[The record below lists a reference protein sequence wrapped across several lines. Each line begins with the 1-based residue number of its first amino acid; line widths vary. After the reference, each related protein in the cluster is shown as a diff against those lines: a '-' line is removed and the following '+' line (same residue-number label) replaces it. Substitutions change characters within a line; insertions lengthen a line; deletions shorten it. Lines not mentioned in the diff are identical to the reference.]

1 MDLTAGSRDSLAG
14 CSWLS
19 LCTVIYN
26 YTLAFLVTI
35 MLYFFYEKGHKTT
48 TVIITLLAWQIEG
61 DSICFSLEFCS
72 LSTAIFISPVT

>member
-14 CSWLS
+14 CSWFS
-19 LCTVIYN
+19 LRTVVYN

-48 TVIITLLAWQIEG
+48 TVIITLLAWQIEE
-61 DSICFSLEFCS
+61 DRY
-72 LSTAIFISPVT
+72 IFLFGVL